1 MSLAS
6 DMRDKAAMLWHMQR
20 VKRMVREKSRL
31 GPHALVSVVEVPC
44 DDPECPG
51 PATQITVLGLDMI
64 RRGFLVHL
72 PVASIT
78 EADLHLI
85 NV

>member
-6 DMRDKAAMLWHMQR
+6 DMRDRAAMLWHVQR
-20 VKRMVREKSRL
+20 VKRMVHERSRL

-51 PATQITVLGLDMI
+51 PATQITILGLDMI

-78 EADLHLI
+78 ETDLYVI